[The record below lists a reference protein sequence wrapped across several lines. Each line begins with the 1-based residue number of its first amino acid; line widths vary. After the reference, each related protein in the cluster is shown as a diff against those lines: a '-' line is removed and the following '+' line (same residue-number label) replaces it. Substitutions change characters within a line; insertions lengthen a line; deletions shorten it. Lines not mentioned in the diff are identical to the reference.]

1 MAIQS
6 RLATGYWLRKAILTV
21 LFLAFGLWAAYDGWV
36 LFPAQAQRWKEYDE
50 VYRPLEA
57 RVRAGEPLIGE
68 ESRTYNT
75 LKAKYP
81 QPPTERT
88 DMDVALQRWGILPLC
103 VGISVLFVVTWI
115 ISARRVYTYNDDGSL
130 IAPEGTFT
138 ADEMTGIDMTRW
150 MSKSIAMLEI
160 NGGPKGGGQA
170 VKLDAWI
177 YAELEDVI
185 DALNRRFHPE
195 EYRSPPADT
204 DQPEGEAEEASVE
217 QVSGLLETDGGAEA
231 IDVED
236 DEGEFDE
243 KQRSAGTGG

>member
-36 LFPAQAQRWKEYDE
+36 LFPAQAQRWKEYYD

-57 RVRAGEPLIGE
+57 RVRNGETLLGD

-88 DMDVALQRWGILPLC
+88 DMDVMFQRWGIMPLC
-103 VGISVLFVVTWI
+103 LGISVLFVATWG

-130 IAPEGTFT
+130 VAPEGTFT

-185 DALNRRFHPE
+185 DSLNRRFHPE
-195 EYRSPPADT
+195 EYRTEPSNAENDEDSPAG
-204 DQPEGEAEEASVE
+204 QASVN
-217 QVSGLLETDGGAEA
+217 QVSGLLETDGPEA
-231 IDVED
+231 DED
-236 DEGEFDE
+236 ESDEGEFDQT
-243 KQRSAGTGG
+243 QRSAGAGG